1 MAHTPGRAPAKI
13 CSHMRRLLLASVVLA
28 CAALRLVPIVH
39 TQNATPTAP
48 DGLRIV
54 VLEGEDGVNVVQ
66 QRTAVSPVVE
76 VRDRNNLPVAGA
88 IVRFAVRSGRANFAS
103 GRTLVVTTDAAGRA
117 TATGLTPTGTGAG
130 TITATASF
138 QGQAATAV
146 IAQVNVATA
155 AQVAGAAAGAGAAG
169 AGGGAAAAG
178 GATAAGAGAGTGAG
192 ISATTIGVIGGAA
205 AGGALAAAKVIGHG
219 SDSDGPGYS

>member
-1 MAHTPGRAPAKI
+1 MKWI
-13 CSHMRRLLLASVVLA
+13 LIASVLA
-28 CAALRLVPIVH
+28 CATLGLGSLVH
-39 TQNATPTAP
+39 TQGATQGAP
-48 DGLRIV
+48 NGLRIV

-88 IVRFAVRSGRANFAS
+88 IVRFAIRSGRANFAS

-117 TATGLTPTGTGAG
+117 TATGLTPTGTGAVQ
-130 TITATASF
+130 ITATASF

-155 AQVAGAAAGAGAAG
+155 AQVAGAAA
-169 AGGGAAAAG
+169 
-178 GATAAGAGAGTGAG
+178 
-192 ISATTIGVIGGAA
+192 
-205 AGGALAAAKVIGHG
+205 
-219 SDSDGPGYS
+219 